1 MDENI
6 RITPVRRSLT
16 RPQLIFG
23 CDRIPFL
30 LLLLVCI
37 GMGFTGG
44 IAAGNYLNV
53 VIAVVLFIVGVRF
66 LGGMAKYDPDMLKV
80 FQRAMNYKDSYSATS
95 RALHPDKKY

>member
-53 VIAVVLFIVGVRF
+53 VIAIALFIVGVRF
-66 LGGMAKYDPDMLKV
+66 LGSMAKYDPDMLKV